1 MYFYNPTLGSQHT
14 TSSCQ
19 AFGAVGGSLSV
30 LQVVVAM
37 AVAVAGMLLSVVS
50 GRAESLSTPD
60 ASFLLFGGTDLWRY
74 GQFLYGGTLWSPG
87 GLNSDGF
94 TGPA

>member
-1 MYFYNPTLGSQHT
+1 MYFLQPYVGQLTYNFPLSGLW
-14 TSSCQ
+14 
-19 AFGAVGGSLSV
+19 AVGDSLSV

-50 GRAESLSTPD
+50 GRAESLATPD
-60 ASFLLFGGTDLWRY
+60 ASFLLFGATDLWRY

>member
-1 MYFYNPTLGSQHT
+1 MYFLQPYVGQLTYNFPLSGLW
-14 TSSCQ
+14 
-19 AFGAVGGSLSV
+19 AVGDSLSV

-50 GRAESLSTPD
+50 GRAESLATPD
-60 ASFLLFGGTDLWRY
+60 ASFLLFGATDLWRY
-74 GQFLYGGTLWSPG
+74 GQFLYGGTLRSPG